1 MGQRTSKFPKPGDH
15 IYCPRGGGL
24 YDHHGI
30 YVGDDMV
37 IHLQGK
43 GKKIE
48 PLPEC
53 HKCRGKRIENGE
65 IAKVCIDCFLHKETL
80 QIYDYGVP
88 FREFSYRKRG
98 TCSQL
103 HSKPPHEVIS
113 AATAFL
119 EGARFG
125 DYDMFKNN
133 CEDFAVFCKTG
144 SAESYQILGHFEKVS
159 LANAAITA
167 AVVGGPAG
175 IILSTAALAPYV
187 ISKVCV
193 GSKRH

>member
-1 MGQRTSKFPKPGDH
+1 MGQRKSKFPKPGDH
-15 IYCPRGGGL
+15 IYCQRGGGL

-43 GKKIE
+43 AKKLG
-48 PLPEC
+48 PLPAC
-53 HKCRGKRIENGE
+53 HKCGDKRVENGE
-65 IAKVCIDCFLHKETL
+65 IAKVCIDCFLQGETL
-80 QIYDYGVP
+80 EIYDYGVP
-88 FREFSYRKRG
+88 FREFSNRKRG

-103 HSKPPHEVIS
+103 HSKPPHVVIS

-119 EGARFG
+119 EGAGFG

-133 CEDFAVFCKTG
+133 CENFAVFCKTG
-144 SAESYQILGHFEKVS
+144 SAQGYQILGHVENVS
-159 LANAAITA
+159 LANAAIAA

-187 ISKVCV
+187 ISKVFV
-193 GSKRH
+193 GSK